1 MTLKGTITAVFLGV
15 LWTPG
20 VSLSQEFPEEALA
33 ESTRYTGS
41 EQVGETMWRVLP
53 RNTPYDKWLA
63 ENKERIPTFE
73 GLVIQ
78 DARTEPLQHW
88 ERMGVDGLYIKMA
101 DYQIT
106 DGWILEVPPKGKT
119 KKQRHMFEAG
129 MYFFGG
135 PGYIEIQQEG
145 KRAQQIDFGYRTLFS
160 IPLNAWHELYNA
172 SGEES
177 ARLLATTSA
186 PTALNYYAS
195 PEFVFNCPMAFL
207 DRFDPDDELY
217 FSGKTTKLE
226 HRFTETNFIPNALAA
241 AMDTWEARG
250 PGTNMMISM
259 ANANLVC
266 HMSEFPPMSYKKGH
280 SSRAIRPGRGGN
292 TTAYLMLS
300 GVGYDLQWPNGV
312 KPAPGVPLGER
323 VDYQRHTILT
333 NGAGYHQHFNISEE
347 PIRYLVLRFGNPRFS
362 GGGAGTRNED
372 AVNSNIEFEDEDPA
386 IRGMFQTELG
396 KRGLESA
403 MTY

>member
-1 MTLKGTITAVFLGV
+1 MSDEVMTPWTERYKPWTRTPFEQWVIDEGLEVIQVPRINDISTMELAPWDRTGCQAMVLDLTSDPAV
-15 LWTPG
+15 
-20 VSLSQEFPEEALA
+20 LA
-33 ESTRYTGS
+33 EADDPSKARRLVGQGMIRYVCEIAPGGTYKA
-41 EQVGETMWRVLP
+41 ERHMYDELFVVLKC
-53 RNTPYDKWLA
+53 RGATSVWYEGHGKQ
-63 ENKERIPTFE
+63 TFE
-73 GLVIQ
+73 
-78 DARTEPLQHW
+78 W
-88 ERMGVDGLYIKMA
+88 
-101 DYQIT
+101 
-106 DGWILEVPPKGKT
+106 
-119 KKQRHMFEAG
+119 
-129 MYFFGG
+129 
-135 PGYIEIQQEG
+135 QE
-145 KRAQQIDFGYRTLFS
+145 DSVFS
-160 IPLNAWHELYNA
+160 IPLNAWHEIYNA
-172 SGEES
+172 SGEEP
-177 ARLLATTSA
+177 ARLLATTTA

-217 FSGKTTKLE
+217 FSGKTSKLE

-323 VDYQRHTILT
+323 IDYQRHTILT

-362 GGGAGTRNED
+362 GGGSGTRNED
-372 AVNSNIEFEDEDPA
+372 AVNSNIEFENEDPA
-386 IRGMFQTELG
+386 IREMFQQELG

-403 MTY
+403 MRY

>member
-1 MTLKGTITAVFLGV
+1 MSDEAMTAWTERYKPWTATPFERWVVDEGLEVVQLPRINDISTMELAPWERTGTQAMILDLTSDPAV
-15 LWTPG
+15 
-20 VSLSQEFPEEALA
+20 LA
-33 ESTRYTGS
+33 EAAAPSKARRLVGQGMIRYVCEIPPGGTYKA
-41 EQVGETMWRVLP
+41 ERHM
-53 RNTPYDKWLA
+53 YDELFVVVKGRGATSVWY
-63 ENKERIPTFE
+63 EGHTKQTFE
-73 GLVIQ
+73 
-78 DARTEPLQHW
+78 W
-88 ERMGVDGLYIKMA
+88 
-101 DYQIT
+101 
-106 DGWILEVPPKGKT
+106 
-119 KKQRHMFEAG
+119 
-129 MYFFGG
+129 
-135 PGYIEIQQEG
+135 QE
-145 KRAQQIDFGYRTLFS
+145 DSVFS
-160 IPLNAWHELYNA
+160 IPLNAWHEIYNA
-172 SGEES
+172 SGEEP
-177 ARLLATTSA
+177 ARLLATTTA
-186 PTALNYYAS
+186 PTAMNYYAS

-323 VDYQRHTILT
+323 IDYQRHTILT

-362 GGGAGTRNED
+362 GGGSGTRNED
-372 AVNSNIEFEDEDPA
+372 AVNSNIEFENEDPA
-386 IRGMFQTELG
+386 IREMFQQELG

-403 MTY
+403 MRY